1 MNKKVIFILIVL
13 LAFIVGT
20 QIIVWS
26 NITGESG
33 TVGIIKGL
41 IIAILSM
48 IAGALVMYL
57 IIEKTPAVEEPVK
70 KYVKE
75 AVESVEK
82 TIKDYKD
89 KGNIKESEVDKVKN
103 LKSKWEI
110 TLGTLVGEEYT
121 IYKEIFDNEGKLL
134 QKNIVEKTGF
144 SNAKVSRALDVL
156 ERKNLVDRKR
166 DGMSNI
172 VILK

>member
-26 NITGESG
+26 NITEDDG
-33 TVGIIKGL
+33 TVGIMKGL

-48 IAGALVMYL
+48 VVGALIMYL
-57 IIEKTPAVEEPVK
+57 ITEKTPAVEELVK

-82 TIKDYKD
+82 TIKDYND
-89 KGNIKESEVDKVKN
+89 KGNIKESEEDKVKN
-103 LKSKWEI
+103 LKSNWEI
-110 TLGTLVGEEYT
+110 TLGTLVGDEYA
-121 IYKEIFDNEGKLL
+121 IYKEIFDNGGKLL
-134 QKNIVEKTGF
+134 QKNIIEKTGL
-144 SNAKVSRALDVL
+144 SNAKVTRVLDVL
-156 ERKNLVDRKR
+156 ERKNIVERKR
-166 DGMSNI
+166 NGMSNI
-172 VILK
+172 VVLK

>member
-26 NITGESG
+26 NITGDDG
-33 TVGIIKGL
+33 TVGIMKGL

-48 IAGALVMYL
+48 VVGALIMYL
-57 IIEKTPAVEEPVK
+57 ITEKTPAVEESVK
-70 KYVKE
+70 KYVKD
-75 AVESVEK
+75 AVESIEK
-82 TIKDYKD
+82 TITEYKD
-89 KGNIKESEVDKVKN
+89 KGNIKESEEDKVKN
-103 LKSKWEI
+103 LKSKREI
-110 TLGTLVGEEYT
+110 TLGTLVGDEYA

-134 QKNIVEKTGF
+134 QKNIIEKTGF
-144 SNAKVSRALDVL
+144 SNAKVTRVLDVL
-156 ERKNLVDRKR
+156 ERKNIVERKR